1 MSPRINLLPKMGG
14 LPNILPV
21 PDASWIVPQAWA
33 HHARFGDQIQPVLVC
48 PGSPLMHL
56 ALADD
61 IIKMLL
67 QPDVGGIKLTAFTT
81 GCRIRVPI
89 PTRSSPVL
97 FIFFILPFSF
107 VLFTQCQ
114 CRNCDPLLC
123 CLRRLVGASLH
134 PSVLVPPS
142 RSSTTIYR
150 LMVSPARE
158 PSVML
163 SDYHV

>member
-14 LPNILPV
+14 LPTSCPV

-33 HHARFGDQIQPVLVC
+33 HHARFGDQNQPVLVC

-61 IIKMLL
+61 KILL

-81 GCRIRVPI
+81 GCRIRVPV

-97 FIFFILPFSF
+97 FSFFLFHLSF

-114 CRNCDPLLC
+114 CRNCVPLPC
-123 CLRRLVGASLH
+123 CLRLLVGASLH
-134 PSVLVPPS
+134 PSVRVPPS

-150 LMVSPARE
+150 LMVSPARK

-163 SDYHV
+163 SYHYV